1 MVALLWLVSAQCPC
15 EEEQE
20 EIPEEVPAS
29 PPLESPYL
37 EQYRCGVVK
46 RLHYIPKYPLKD
58 IASMPVTSACLRC
71 GACLAVA
78 EKLNETLVV
87 AHETAYW
94 MRRLDDDYVVEL
106 LRSLCNNGFENYG
119 LREIDGKRVISE
131 AYSYSTH
138 VPSVYDGMWTK
149 KLQDLCH
156 YYLDEYGEARLYQT
170 WLHGGRYPPR
180 DMANTICRNDGI
192 FRDCTNIP
200 NGESLVSQSKTETLW
215 VVCP

>member
-1 MVALLWLVSAQCPC
+1 MMHLKVRVNACLVTMVALLWLVSAQCPC

-106 LRSLCNNGFENYG
+106 LRSLCNNGFE
-119 LREIDGKRVISE
+119 
-131 AYSYSTH
+131 
-138 VPSVYDGMWTK
+138 